1 MNIESMTP
9 ILTSVG
15 FGMVSGFLI
24 GFAIKKVMKILA
36 VVAGVFLAAMI
47 YLETQKI
54 ISINWTKLQA
64 TSEGAVIALTNTV
77 DQFHS
82 VTAASSTTD
91 LALPLT
97 GSMAMGF
104 AFGFMKG

>member
-1 MNIESMTP
+1 
-9 ILTSVG
+9 
-15 FGMVSGFLI
+15 
-24 GFAIKKVMKILA
+24 
-36 VVAGVFLAAMI
+36 MI

-64 TSEGAVIALTNTV
+64 TTEGAVIALTNTV
-77 DQFHS
+77 DQLHS
-82 VTAASSTTD
+82 VTAASAITD